1 MCVLKADKSN
11 ASEIS
16 VKKFDGMYMF
26 SFESKLQG
34 FYRSPTGILFSK

>member
-1 MCVLKADKSN
+1 MCVLKAGKSN
-11 ASEIS
+11 GRELS
-16 VKKFDGMYMF
+16 VKTLDGIYMF